1 MHSIN
6 RYAEMREQTSRVGE
20 RQLILL
26 PKIPNEL
33 ELQARWFAGE
43 FGRKFRTLAG
53 ESVEIVQFGFWN
65 REAGPD
71 FQDAVVRIG
80 DGPALRGTI
89 EIDLLDR
96 NWELHGHATNRAFDD
111 TTLHVFLE
119 RSRVEFFARTST
131 HRNVPQIQLDLAAL
145 RDLAT
150 GIVPLAHAGRCVAP
164 LRNLEAERV
173 ANVLEQAAKFRLRE
187 KANRLRQRIEGHGR
201 DETLFQAV
209 AEALGY
215 KQNQLPFTLL
225 SQRLPM
231 AFLRSRREDAEA
243 LLFGIAGFLDAP
255 DLDAQRKSTRGY
267 LRSLWDRWWK
277 YREQFSRLVLPAKLW
292 KMSGARPL
300 NHPHRRLGALATVVA
315 EWKPFSTLARASEA
329 TPLIVF
335 LADLQHDFWNHH
347 YTLAAPRASS
357 PLALIGNSRAAEIL
371 ANVVYPLAVNDDR
384 EIWNDYKK
392 LRAQLSNQAART
404 AAARLFAGDPRQRG
418 FVRSLVGQQGLLQI
432 YEDFCLRDASDC
444 ASCPLPEQLRRW

>member
-1 MHSIN
+1 MHSID
-6 RYAEMREQTSRVGE
+6 RYSEIRKQSTRVGE
-20 RQLILL
+20 RPLIAL

-80 DGPALRGTI
+80 DGPALRGTV

-96 NWELHGHATNRAFDD
+96 NWELHGHATNPAFDD

-145 RDLAT
+145 
-150 GIVPLAHAGRCVAP
+150 
-164 LRNLEAERV
+164 
-173 ANVLEQAAKFRLRE
+173 
-187 KANRLRQRIEGHGR
+187 
-201 DETLFQAV
+201 
-209 AEALGY
+209 GY
-215 KQNQLPFTLL
+215 KQNRLPFILL
-225 SQRLPM
+225 SQRLPL

-329 TPLIVF
+329 TPLISF
-335 LADLQHDFWNHH
+335 LADLRHDFWNHH
-347 YTLAAPRASS
+347 YTLAAARASS
-357 PLALIGNSRAAEIL
+357 PLALIGKSRAAEVL
-371 ANVVYPLAVNDDR
+371 ANV
-384 EIWNDYKK
+384 
-392 LRAQLSNQAART
+392 
-404 AAARLFAGDPRQRG
+404 
-418 FVRSLVGQQGLLQI
+418 
-432 YEDFCLRDASDC
+432 
-444 ASCPLPEQLRRW
+444 

>member
-1 MHSIN
+1 MQRTQRSMTPPCTFFSN
-6 RYAEMREQTSRVGE
+6 EVVSNF
-20 RQLILL
+20 L
-26 PKIPNEL
+26 PAP
-33 ELQARWFAGE
+33 
-43 FGRKFRTLAG
+43 
-53 ESVEIVQFGFWN
+53 
-65 REAGPD
+65 
-71 FQDAVVRIG
+71 
-80 DGPALRGTI
+80 
-89 EIDLLDR
+89 
-96 NWELHGHATNRAFDD
+96 
-111 TTLHVFLE
+111 
-119 RSRVEFFARTST
+119 ST

-173 ANVLEQAAKFRLRE
+173 ANVLEQAAKFRLRK

-215 KQNQLPFTLL
+215 KQNRLPFTLL
-225 SQRLPM
+225 SQRLPL

-255 DLDAQRKSTRGY
+255 DLDAQRRTTRGY
-267 LRSLWDRWWK
+267 LRSLWDHWWK

-292 KMSGARPL
+292 KMSSARPL

-329 TPLIVF
+329 TPLISF
-335 LADLQHDFWNHH
+335 LADLRHDFWNHH
-347 YTLAAPRASS
+347 YTLAAVRASS
-357 PLALIGNSRAAEIL
+357 PLALIGKSRAAEIL

-392 LRAQLSNQAART
+392 LRAQLSNQAARI

-418 FVRSLVGQQGLLQI
+418 FVGSLVGQQGLLQI

-444 ASCPLPEQLRRW
+444 ARCPLP

>member
-1 MHSIN
+1 MR
-6 RYAEMREQTSRVGE
+6 RYSRP
-20 RQLILL
+20 L
-26 PKIPNEL
+26 P
-33 ELQARWFAGE
+33 R
-43 FGRKFRTLAG
+43 R
-53 ESVEIVQFGFWN
+53 SVTNKTDCPSHCSPSVCPWLFC
-65 REAGPD
+65 EA
-71 FQDAVVRIG
+71 
-80 DGPALRGTI
+80 DGKTP
-89 EIDLLDR
+89 
-96 NWELHGHATNRAFDD
+96 
-111 TTLHVFLE
+111 
-119 RSRVEFFARTST
+119 
-131 HRNVPQIQLDLAAL
+131 
-145 RDLAT
+145 
-150 GIVPLAHAGRCVAP
+150 
-164 LRNLEAERV
+164 
-173 ANVLEQAAKFRLRE
+173 
-187 KANRLRQRIEGHGR
+187 
-201 DETLFQAV
+201 
-209 AEALGY
+209 
-215 KQNQLPFTLL
+215 
-225 SQRLPM
+225 
-231 AFLRSRREDAEA
+231 
-243 LLFGIAGFLDAP
+243 LFGIAGFLDTP
-255 DLDAQRKSTRGY
+255 DLNAQRKSTRGY

-292 KMSGARPL
+292 KTSGARPL